1 MVYIGEKFKKKK
13 KRKRK
18 LSALCM
24 RCSICDFHWL
34 HSIRH
39 FRDDKGTGA
48 EMRPTIVAGSF
59 CSFTVPLFLS
69 SSPKSSSKHI
79 SAIRDKYLNKE

>member
-1 MVYIGEKFKKKK
+1 MRQKFSC
-13 KRKRK
+13 RKRK

-24 RCSICDFHWL
+24 RYSICDFHWL

-48 EMRPTIVAGSF
+48 EMRPTIVAGIVSF
-59 CSFTVPLFLS
+59 VHCTIISLVITQGR
-69 SSPKSSSKHI
+69 SKNI
-79 SAIRDKYLNKE
+79 SAIRYKYLNKE